1 MIYLENKRVSV
12 IIPAAGNATRM
23 RGIHKTMYRLAGVPV
38 LIRALKAFHHI
49 DSVGE
54 MIVAVRP
61 EDMEAVRRLVS
72 HYPLDVPVLVVPGG
86 STRQESVTN
95 ALAVSDAQF
104 DFVAIHDGAR
114 PLIDAEDI
122 TAVFD
127 AAFSCGA
134 AALGVPVKDTV
145 KLTDN
150 QRILETLPREKMVAI
165 RTPQV
170 FRKQLYLQGCE
181 QAKKSHADYTDDCQL
196 LEAIGAEIRVV
207 YGQDSN
213 IKVTT
218 PSDLQIAEAL
228 LRESG
233 RNENMNIRV
242 GHGYDVHRL
251 TQGRKLIIGGVAIPY
266 EYGLEGHS
274 DADVLVHAIMDSMFG
289 ALAMGDIG
297 QHFPDTDGAYYNIDS
312 MLLLKKTVEI
322 VAQEGYSIGNIDS
335 TILAQAP
342 KMAPYIEQM
351 RKNIAEVCGVDPEQ
365 ISVKATTEERLGFT
379 GSKEGMAAHA
389 VCLLT
394 GKN

>member
-1 MIYLENKRVSV
+1 MIYLDNKRVSV

-95 ALAVSDAQF
+95 ALAVADARF

-114 PLIDAEDI
+114 PLIDTEDI
-122 TAVFD
+122 IAVFD

-196 LEAIGAEIRVV
+196 LEAIGAEIQIV

-218 PSDLQIAEAL
+218 PSDLQIA
-228 LRESG
+228 
-233 RNENMNIRV
+233 
-242 GHGYDVHRL
+242 
-251 TQGRKLIIGGVAIPY
+251 
-266 EYGLEGHS
+266 
-274 DADVLVHAIMDSMFG
+274 
-289 ALAMGDIG
+289 
-297 QHFPDTDGAYYNIDS
+297 
-312 MLLLKKTVEI
+312 
-322 VAQEGYSIGNIDS
+322 
-335 TILAQAP
+335 
-342 KMAPYIEQM
+342 
-351 RKNIAEVCGVDPEQ
+351 
-365 ISVKATTEERLGFT
+365 
-379 GSKEGMAAHA
+379 
-389 VCLLT
+389 
-394 GKN
+394 

>member
-1 MIYLENKRVSV
+1 MDNKRVSV

-23 RGIHKTMYRLAGVPV
+23 NGIHKTMYQLAGVPV
-38 LIRALKAFHHI
+38 LIRTLKAFHNI
-49 DSVGE
+49 DCVGE
-54 MIVAVRP
+54 IIAAVKP
-61 EDMEAVRRLVS
+61 EDMDAVRRLIG
-72 HYPLDVPVLVVPGG
+72 HYPFDVPILVVPGG
-86 STRQESVTN
+86 STRQESVAN
-95 ALAVSDAQF
+95 ALAASDARF

-114 PLIDAEDI
+114 PLIAAEDI
-122 TAVFD
+122 VAVFD

-150 QRILETLPREKMVAI
+150 QRILQTLPREKMIAI

-181 QAKKSHADYTDDCQL
+181 AAKKNGADYTDDCQL
-196 LEAIGAEIRVV
+196 LEAIGAEICIV
-207 YGQDSN
+207 YGRDSN

-228 LRESG
+228 LQENREDKK
-233 RNENMNIRV
+233 MDIRV

-251 TQGRKLIIGGVAIPY
+251 VQGRKLVIGGVEIPY

-274 DADVLVHAIMDSMFG
+274 DADVLVHAIMDSLLG

-297 QHFPDTDGAYYNIDS
+297 QHFPDTDEAYCNIDS
-312 MLLLKKTVEI
+312 MLLLKETVKI
-322 VAQEGYSIGNIDS
+322 VSQAGYAIGNIDS

-342 KMAPYIEQM
+342 KLAPYIDQM
-351 RKNIAEVCGVDPEQ
+351 RQRVADVCGVSRDH
-365 ISVKATTEERLGFT
+365 ISIKATTEERLGFT
-379 GSKEGMAAHA
+379 GNKEGIAAHA
-389 VCLLT
+389 VCLLIR
-394 GKN
+394 KK

>member
-1 MIYLENKRVSV
+1 MIYLDNKRVSV

-114 PLIDAEDI
+114 PLIGAEDI

-196 LEAIGAEIRVV
+196 LEAIGAEIRIV

-251 TQGRKLIIGGVAIPY
+251 TQGRKLIIGGVEIPY

-342 KMAPYIEQM
+342 KLAPYIEQM

>member
-114 PLIDAEDI
+114 PLIDTEDI

-150 QRILETLPREKMVAI
+150 QRIFETLPREKMVAI

-207 YGQDSN
+207 YGRDSN

-251 TQGRKLIIGGVAIPY
+251 TQGRKLIIGGVEIPY

-312 MLLLKKTVEI
+312 MFLLKKTVGI

-342 KMAPYIEQM
+342 KLAPYIEQM

-394 GKN
+394 K

>member
-1 MIYLENKRVSV
+1 MDNRCVSV

-54 MIVAVRP
+54 MIVAVKP
-61 EDMEAVRRLVS
+61 EDMDTVRRLVS

-86 STRQESVTN
+86 RTRQESVTN
-95 ALAVSDAQF
+95 ALAVADARF
-104 DFVAIHDGAR
+104 DYVAIHDGAR
-114 PLIDAEDI
+114 PLIDTEDI
-122 TAVFD
+122 IAVFD

-145 KLTDN
+145 KLIDR
-150 QRILETLPREKMVAI
+150 QRIVKTLPREKMVAI

-181 QAKKSHADYTDDCQL
+181 QAKKNNADYTDDCQL
-196 LEAIGAEIRVV
+196 LEAIGAEIRIV

-228 LRESG
+228 LQESG

-251 TQGRKLIIGGVAIPY
+251 VQGRKLIIGGVEIPY

-289 ALAMGDIG
+289 ALAKGDIG
-297 QHFPDTDGAYYNIDS
+297 QHFPDTDGKYYNIDS

-342 KMAPYIEQM
+342 KLAPYIEQM
-351 RKNIAEVCGVDPEQ
+351 RKNIAEVCGVDPDQ

-394 GKN
+394 K

>member
-72 HYPLDVPVLVVPGG
+72 HYPLDVPVLVVSGG

-95 ALAVSDAQF
+95 ALAVADARF

-114 PLIDAEDI
+114 PLIDTEDI
-122 TAVFD
+122 IAVFD

-196 LEAIGAEIRVV
+196 LEAIGAEIRIV

-228 LRESG
+228 LRENE

-251 TQGRKLIIGGVAIPY
+251 TQGRKLIIGGVEIPY

-297 QHFPDTDGAYYNIDS
+297 QHFPDTDGTYYNIDS

>member
-1 MIYLENKRVSV
+1 MIYLDNKRVSV

-95 ALAVSDAQF
+95 ALAVADARF

-114 PLIDAEDI
+114 PLIDTEDI
-122 TAVFD
+122 IAVFD

-196 LEAIGAEIRVV
+196 LEAIGAEIQIV

-342 KMAPYIEQM
+342 KLAPYIEQM

>member
-1 MIYLENKRVSV
+1 MNHKRVSV

-23 RGIHKTMYRLAGVPV
+23 NGIHKTMYRLAGVPV
-38 LIRALKAFHHI
+38 LIRTLKAFQNI
-49 DSVGE
+49 DCVGE
-54 MIVAVRP
+54 IIAAVKP
-61 EDMEAVRRLVS
+61 EDIEAIRRLIDL
-72 HYPLDVPVLVVPGG
+72 YPFDVPVSVVSGG

-95 ALAVSDAQF
+95 ALAASDARF

-114 PLIDAEDI
+114 PLIAAEDI
-122 TAVFD
+122 VAVFD

-145 KLTDN
+145 KLTEN
-150 QRILETLPREKMVAI
+150 RRIIHTLPREKMIAI

-181 QAKKSHADYTDDCQL
+181 AAEKSNADYTDDCQL
-196 LEAIGAEIRVV
+196 LEAIGAEIYIV

-218 PSDLQIAEAL
+218 PSDLQVAEAL
-228 LRESG
+228 LQ
-233 RNENMNIRV
+233 ENGGDEKMDIRV

-251 TQGRKLIIGGVAIPY
+251 VPGRKLVIGGVEIPH

-274 DADVLVHAIMDSMFG
+274 DADVFVHAVMDSLFG

-297 QHFPDTDGAYYNIDS
+297 QRFPDTDGAYFNIDS
-312 MLLLKKTVEI
+312 MLLLKKTVGI
-322 VAQEGYSIGNIDS
+322 VAEAGYTIGNIDG

-342 KMAPYIEQM
+342 KLAPYIEQM
-351 RKNIAEVCGVDPEQ
+351 RQRVAEVCGVSPER
-365 ISVKATTEERLGFT
+365 ISIKATTEEQLGFT
-379 GSKEGMAAHA
+379 GNKEGIAAHA

-394 GKN
+394 K